1 MFVTFCT
8 LSGSLTLTITRQFVS
23 FFLIKLIVTLKFAY
37 NLPCYLQSVPINVLE
52 NYDLTSMTLEYRREC
67 RQSNLLESLTTS
79 SETLAEDSNS
89 YNNRRPD
96 LEFTH
101 LLRMLAD
108 KAEIVRART
117 KWHSKKKQQEWYDL
131 IHVHHQL
138 SLHAFFFF
146 IFCSLFFIFR
156 ITILFPICWYIFIGE
171 EFEPPK
177 KKKKID

>member
-1 MFVTFCT
+1 MKVILQVVKTNITKTCVCNILHLKWFTHFDNYTSVCKFFV
-8 LSGSLTLTITRQFVS
+8 
-23 FFLIKLIVTLKFAY
+23 IKLIVTLKFAY

-67 RQSNLLESLTTS
+67 RQSNLLESLTS
-79 SETLAEDSNS
+79 STANVTEDSKN

-117 KWHSKKKQQEWYDL
+117 KWHSKQNQQV
-131 IHVHHQL
+131 I
-138 SLHAFFFF
+138 
-146 IFCSLFFIFR
+146 
-156 ITILFPICWYIFIGE
+156 
-171 EFEPPK
+171 
-177 KKKKID
+177 